1 MTEEQFKK
9 GKKLLERQNNL
20 KAEIN
25 NLDEQYNRAVKNNR
39 GAWVTFDEKNTFT
52 PNKNQFQFRD
62 TLYNVL
68 RDELEKELMEIQ
80 KEFEAL

>member
-9 GKKLLERQNNL
+9 GEKLLEKQKYL
-20 KAEIN
+20 KTEIN
-25 NLDEQYNRAVKNNR
+25 NLDEQYNRAVKNNC
-39 GAWVTFDEKNTFT
+39 GVWITFDQRTTFT

-68 RDELEKELMEIQ
+68 RDELEKEVMEIQ

>member
-1 MTEEQFKK
+1 MTEEQIKK
-9 GKKLLERQNNL
+9 GQELLERQKRL

-25 NLDEQYNRAVKNNR
+25 NLDEQYNRAVKNNC
-39 GAWVTFDEKNTFT
+39 GVWITFDERNTFR

-68 RDELEKELMEIQ
+68 RDELEKELIEIQ